1 MSDRLNNKWNNFSL
15 HTWLILSSYG
25 IMFAILSFIDELGGL
40 EKIKNNRPWIKGL
53 LSILFG
59 IIFYLVI
66 GLKHIE
72 GAKNY
77 QK

>member
-1 MSDRLNNKWNNFSL
+1 MFNNLKNKWSYISL
-15 HTWLILSSYG
+15 HTWLFLSSYG

-53 LSILFG
+53 MAIFLG

-66 GLKHIE
+66 GLKHLE

-77 QK
+77 Y

>member
-1 MSDRLNNKWNNFSL
+1 
-15 HTWLILSSYG
+15 
-25 IMFAILSFIDELGGL
+25 MFAILSFIDELGGI

-53 LSILFG
+53 IAILLG

-66 GLKHIE
+66 GLKHLE

-77 QK
+77 Y